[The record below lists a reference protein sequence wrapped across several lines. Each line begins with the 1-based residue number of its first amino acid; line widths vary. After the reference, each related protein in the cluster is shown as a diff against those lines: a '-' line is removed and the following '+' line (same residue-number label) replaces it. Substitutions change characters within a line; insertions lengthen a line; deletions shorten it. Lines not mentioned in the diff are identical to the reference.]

1 MNNLITPRQ
10 KELLSI
16 VYSYIKNEGYP
27 PTFDEMRKKLKIV
40 SNQSVIDLL
49 NKLVEGKFLKRNEN
63 IARSI
68 AILPLGYEA
77 LGKPPLA
84 PFLGVT
90 TAGFP
95 IDPIEMTGEWQE
107 LPGGVARFA
116 DQVFLLK
123 VHGDS
128 MINAGINDGDVV
140 LVKSEKEF
148 SSGDIVLAEV
158 SGESTIKR
166 FVSEDK
172 PPYLYLKPENP
183 EYKIIYFTEEVVLKG
198 KVLSVVKQGQMNKIA

>member
-77 LGKPPLA
+77 LGKPPLV

>member
-77 LGKPPLA
+77 LGKPPLV

-95 IDPIEMTGEWQE
+95 IDPIEMTGELQE

>member
-1 MNNLITPRQ
+1 MTNSITPRQ

-77 LGKPPLA
+77 LGKPPLV

>member
-1 MNNLITPRQ
+1 MTNSITPRQ